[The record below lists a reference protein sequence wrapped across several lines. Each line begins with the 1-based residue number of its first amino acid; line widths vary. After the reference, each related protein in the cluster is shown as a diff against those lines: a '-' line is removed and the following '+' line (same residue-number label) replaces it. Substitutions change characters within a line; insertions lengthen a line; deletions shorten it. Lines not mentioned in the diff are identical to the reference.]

1 MLIDEGGGQVD
12 VEADAIFRSGEPTVY
27 EFVAGQPEQA
37 TRYTYTAA
45 ESLVDFSLVVSGEAL
60 KSPKLIATVARQW
73 AATWNQ
79 NAQVPGVTDIA
90 ETQEVRPLGSLED
103 VVQVAVESTSG
114 RSTAIITLRQ
124 SDSRPDVFAQRIADE
139 RATLDALEKG

>member
-1 MLIDEGGGQVD
+1 MLLDDGGGPVD
-12 VEADAIFRSGEPTVY
+12 VQADAIFRSAEPTVY
-27 EFVAGQPEQA
+27 EFVTGRPEQA

-60 KSPKLIATVARQW
+60 KHPQLIQTVAREW

-90 ETQEVRPLGSLED
+90 ETQEVRPLGSLVD
-103 VVQVAVESTSG
+103 VVDVAVDSTSG
-114 RSTAIITLRQ
+114 RSTAFIQLGQ
-124 SDSRPDVFAQRIADE
+124 NELAPEVFAKRIADE